1 MSIVTSEKI
10 YKRCLNED
18 WAVGGF
24 IGYDM
29 EIMQASAEAAMAVNA
44 PVMIQNSCRVIDYA
58 GAEFIH
64 RMADAVI
71 EKYGIDLILHLDHG
85 DTVERCKLCI
95 DNGFSS
101 VMLDCIEDSF
111 EENVRKTREVV
122 EYAPCKRSCCGR
134 RNLSSR

>member
-44 PVMIQNSCRVIDYA
+44 ACDDT
-58 GAEFIH
+58 EF
-64 RMADAVI
+64 
-71 EKYGIDLILHLDHG
+71 LQS
-85 DTVERCKLCI
+85 
-95 DNGFSS
+95 N
-101 VMLDCIEDSF
+101 
-111 EENVRKTREVV
+111 
-122 EYAPCKRSCCGR
+122 
-134 RNLSSR
+134 

>member
-58 GAEFIH
+58 
-64 RMADAVI
+64 
-71 EKYGIDLILHLDHG
+71 
-85 DTVERCKLCI
+85 
-95 DNGFSS
+95 
-101 VMLDCIEDSF
+101 
-111 EENVRKTREVV
+111 
-122 EYAPCKRSCCGR
+122 
-134 RNLSSR
+134 